1 MKKQTGPPSD
11 MNRKELIHALSIG
24 ALLFGIWLL
33 LSGIYTPFLV
43 SLGILSCA
51 AVVWVTIRMDI
62 VDHEGHPLHLT
73 WRALGYWGWLVI
85 EIIKA
90 NVDVVKFVLSPTLK
104 ISPTMIRVR
113 ASQETDLGKV
123 IYANSITLTPGT
135 ISVDVANNEILVH
148 ALSEAGAQELLGGEM
163 DRKVSKMAGE

>member
-1 MKKQTGPPSD
+1 
-11 MNRKELIHALSIG
+11 MNRKQLIHALCIG
-24 ALLFGIWLL
+24 GLLFGIWLL
-33 LSGIYTPFLV
+33 LSGIYTPFII

-73 WRALGYWGWLVI
+73 WKALGYWGWLVI

-90 NVDVVKFVLSPTLK
+90 NIDVVKFVLSPTLK

-113 ASQETDLGKV
+113 ASQQTDLGQV

-148 ALSEAGAQELLGGEM
+148 ALSENGARDLLGGRM
-163 DRKVSKMAGE
+163 DRRVSKMAGE